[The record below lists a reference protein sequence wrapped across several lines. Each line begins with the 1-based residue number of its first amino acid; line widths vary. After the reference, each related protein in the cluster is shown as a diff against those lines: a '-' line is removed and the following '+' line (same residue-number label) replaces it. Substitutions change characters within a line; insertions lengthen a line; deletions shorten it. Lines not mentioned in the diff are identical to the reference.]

1 MSLHLVKQPQQYL
14 SRHLPNACPYV
25 PISARSLSPY
35 PTSNMHTGL
44 VWFQCRTGSYFDP
57 TIRFFSEHWKI
68 QFEACFGEWSKLTRV
83 CIIYLLW
90 GRRFAPEPNGCC
102 ADASGL
108 VLKLQ
113 RNVSAHVTL
122 TAGEKL
128 RPSGAA
134 EKFNYS
140 IDESGVD
147 ITNSDSLFFCPPL
160 PSSFSIT
167 LSITGNN
174 VNLFVFVRKLDFTC
188 HSWGLCTFF

>member
-1 MSLHLVKQPQQYL
+1 MK
-14 SRHLPNACPYV
+14 
-25 PISARSLSPY
+25 
-35 PTSNMHTGL
+35 
-44 VWFQCRTGSYFDP
+44 
-57 TIRFFSEHWKI
+57 
-68 QFEACFGEWSKLTRV
+68 
-83 CIIYLLW
+83 
-90 GRRFAPEPNGCC
+90 
-102 ADASGL
+102 GL

-113 RNVSAHVTL
+113 RNASAHVTL

-174 VNLFVFVRKLDFTC
+174 VNLFVSVRKLDFTC
-188 HSWGLCTFF
+188 HSWELCTFFKLASYKLSQFSFALDQTVFLYTVCIDIQFYKNRHVLVYILYNLTFPLFVFVCKKRL